1 MVSPAESEMQER
13 ENMAPEIV
21 VRSDYRLKFGSNKD
35 LEITEGTKVVE
46 AYIHTAYVLK
56 AGDK

>member
-1 MVSPAESEMQER
+1 MISPSQSELEER
-13 ENMAPEIV
+13 RDKAPELV

-46 AYIHTAYVLK
+46 AYIHQGELLATHQ
-56 AGDK
+56 